1 MYCVYKDQINAKK
14 TQKPE
19 NAYIS
24 RLLDIKKSCPEA
36 EQPENT
42 MLYSVYFSA
51 FFERRASRII

>member
-1 MYCVYKDQINAKK
+1 MINSKSASAAKGL
-14 TQKPE
+14 
-19 NAYIS
+19 YIKAS
-24 RLLDIKKSCPEA
+24 GDKKGCSET